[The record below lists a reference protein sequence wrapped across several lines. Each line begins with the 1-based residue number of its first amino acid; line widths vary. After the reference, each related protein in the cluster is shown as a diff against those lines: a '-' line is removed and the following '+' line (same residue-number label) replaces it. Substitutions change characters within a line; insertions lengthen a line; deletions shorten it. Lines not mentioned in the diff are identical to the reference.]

1 MMRIRMSLLGK
12 TEHQWADE
20 SLSAY
25 IDGELSPGES
35 ARVEKHLQECRA
47 CGENLATL
55 RQTVGLLREL
65 PVLPAPRSF
74 AVRPVAARAKPA
86 RAAPSW
92 GYGLLKGATA
102 MAALMLVLLFGGDLA
117 LNFVGPSLGFPAA
130 QAPEVA
136 WAPSLEPGLAPA
148 PSEDQPMLGI
158 AKETELPPGDVEEMA
173 PALPEPTQAADAYQT
188 VLPEGSPPA
197 GMGAGPPADTPTVS
211 AAPTEAPAEE
221 TQDLGAGGEEVTPPP
236 EGTPVPSAVTEPEG
250 PSAEP
255 SPAVPPAEEDGQRA
269 EVSLPTPEAVAMAEA
284 AETGQREQE
293 EVEKVAGV
301 FALSPLR
308 LAELT
313 VLAVLLVLAVTT
325 ALTAW
330 RRRQAS

>member
-1 MMRIRMSLLGK
+1 MSLLGK

-74 AVRPVAARAKPA
+74 AVRPVMVTAR
-86 RAAPSW
+86 RAAPAPFW

-102 MAALMLVLLFGGDLA
+102 IAALLLMLLFGGDLA

-148 PSEDQPMLGI
+148 PAEQQPMLEQ
-158 AKETELPPGDVEEMA
+158 AKETEPPPGDLEDMA

-188 VLPEGSPPA
+188 VLPESSPPA

-211 AAPTEAPAEE
+211 AAPTMPPPEE
-221 TQDLGAGGEEVTPPP
+221 GQALGAGGEEATPPP
-236 EGTPVPSAVTEPEG
+236 EGTPDPGA
-250 PSAEP
+250 ALP
-255 SPAVPPAEEDGQRA
+255 SPDEEGQRA
-269 EVSLPTPEAVAMAEA
+269 EVSLPTPEAVAMSEA

-293 EVEKVAGV
+293 EVEKVAEV

-313 VLAVLLVLAVTT
+313 VLAVLLVLAVAT